1 MFTFVFFFDKKPAK
15 ENMTDAELLK
25 MLQTD
30 SENAIELIFNEHY
43 AYLCRVC
50 NNMIRDGEQSE
61 DIVQEVFHDFWKK
74 RNSIDINTSVRAY
87 LKRAV
92 VNKTL
97 NYIRD
102 KKFKYQ
108 EEVDDHQDIFSS
120 QPTILEQMD
129 LEVLEEKIGNAI
141 DALPERCRIIFTM
154 SRFEEMSYK
163 EIAGNLDISIKTV
176 ENQIS
181 KALRLLRKAIQ

>member
-1 MFTFVFFFDKKPAK
+1 
-15 ENMTDAELLK
+15 MTDAELLK
-25 MLQTD
+25 MLQTN
-30 SENAIELIFNEHY
+30 SEYAIELIFNEHY

-50 NNMIRDGEQSE
+50 NNMIREEAQSE

-74 RNSIDINTSVRAY
+74 RGSLSVNTSVRAY

-102 KKFKYQ
+102 KKFKYR
-108 EEVDDHQDIFSS
+108 EELEDHVMSVSEEPGVLKQIDEAELKSKIF
-120 QPTILEQMD
+120 
-129 LEVLEEKIGNAI
+129 KAI
-141 DALPERCRIIFTM
+141 DDLPERCRIIFAM
-154 SRFEEMSYK
+154 SRFEEMTYK
-163 EIAGNLDISIKTV
+163 EIATNLDISIKTV

-181 KALRLLRKAIQ
+181 KALRLLRKAIK